1 MLRVLRSQATIICNE
16 CGPEEEEEEEAGS
29 GTVKVSNQRRG
40 SDNVESILYPV
51 VTWS

>member
-16 CGPEEEEEEEAGS
+16 GGLEEEEEAGS